1 MDFLRRLSL
10 LHPAKFVKPSSVR
23 CAKLNKKLDFALLD
37 SDVEEAILKGS
48 LSLGLRLLGSGRV
61 ANYFV
66 TVVQLA
72 AVVDFQETEF
82 ISIVPARTRS
92 FEG

>member
-23 CAKLNKKLDFALLD
+23 CAKLNKKLDFVLLG
-37 SDVEEAILKGS
+37 SVAEEAILIGS
-48 LSLGLRLLGSGRV
+48 LSWGLRLLGSERV
-61 ANYFV
+61 ASYFV
-66 TVVQLA
+66 TVVRLA
-72 AVVDFQETEF
+72 AVVDSQETEF
-82 ISIVPARTRS
+82 TSIVPARTRS

>member
-10 LHPAKFVKPSSVR
+10 LHPAKFVKPSSVG
-23 CAKLNKKLDFALLD
+23 CAKLNKKLDCVLIG
-37 SDVEEAILKGS
+37 SVVEEAILIGS

-61 ANYFV
+61 ASYFV
-66 TVVQLA
+66 TVVGSV
-72 AVVDFQETEF
+72 AVVDSQETEF
-82 ISIVPARTRS
+82 ILSVPARTRS